1 MQHKKWKIISRKDVS
16 PSKWFPITKE
26 EVEIPT
32 GKKVDYYK
40 TELANVAMMVAITKD
55 KELIFVKQ
63 YKHGIG
69 EVCFEFP
76 AGRIEKNNTAKQT
89 AVIELKEETG
99 IEIDESQLVK
109 IAELWTEPSKSTVRV
124 TGFLVTD
131 VELTGEQD
139 LEETEQIEVVKVPL
153 SEVNNLLLSGE
164 LHASDTLALLLL
176 VKTKYPKYFM

>member
-1 MQHKKWKIISRKDVS
+1 MQHKKWKIIGRKDVS
-16 PSKWFPITKE
+16 PSKWFPITKD
-26 EVEIPT
+26 EVKIPS
-32 GKKVDYYK
+32 GKKIDYFK

-55 KELIFVKQ
+55 KELVFVRQ

-69 EVCFEFP
+69 EVCLEFP
-76 AGRIEKNNTAKQT
+76 AGRIENNRTAKQT

-99 IEIDESQLVK
+99 IEINESQLVK

-131 VELTGEQD
+131 VEITGEQD
-139 LEETEQIEVVKVPL
+139 LEETEQIEVVKVPM
-153 SEVNNLLLSGE
+153 SKVSDLLMSGE

-176 VKTKYPKYFM
+176 VKTKYPKIFI